1 MKLLLFSNSQE
12 GNDKAHADS
21 SNSFKVKLIKSQ
33 ECPPLSGVSPPL
45 TKWLP
50 QHIWGAVQSIGGS
63 GLVSAQCSQNSFAAD
78 FDRHVVK
85 SWWDQ
90 GLTWSCPGT
99 DGAEQR
105 AGSCC
110 SGTLALWKPMGKQ
123 TWRKISRNE
132 RPKKMN
138 KTRSQNVK
146 TQIFL
151 LWLS

>member
-12 GNDKAHADS
+12 GNDKAHAGS

-33 ECPPLSGVSPPL
+33 ELSPSLRSVPSSHWVAASAHLGSSAVNRGIGV
-45 TKWLP
+45 
-50 QHIWGAVQSIGGS
+50 
-63 GLVSAQCSQNSFAAD
+63 VSAQCSQNSFAAD